1 MVLPHSNP
9 GTNAAKCQFI
19 TVSDLEFANV
29 YLNFRI
35 ATHSCHFQRI
45 QFLFPMMSQ
54 IKNWTPMTT
63 LPAIRL
69 LTVHLL
75 DVPGEKSPKNGLW
88 NWEGGSCT
96 LWDQKLWDRPNQIV
110 ESAENKNC
118 CWLKNIVVGIWV
130 CVKMG
135 CPAPEFYVLFF
146 WFINPLLFPV
156 KDLPF
161 VSPVSDTLCF
171 EVADKKLVKRMIR
184 RKKGILI
191 YWYKNR
197 WDIRWWQTPPYSEH
211 HRPTWH
217 HLDCVVIKRGHWK
230 YHCKYIVFKLLL

>member
-19 TVSDLEFANV
+19 TVSDLDFANV

-96 LWDQKLWDRPNQIV
+96 FLGPKTMRQAKSNCGVCWKQELLLVEEHRCWHLGLCENGVPRPWILCFVFLVYQSPPV
-110 ESAENKNC
+110 PSKRLA
-118 CWLKNIVVGIWV
+118 V
-130 CVKMG
+130 CVPSFRHTLFWG
-135 CPAPEFYVLFF
+135 CRQEVGE
-146 WFINPLLFPV
+146 
-156 KDLPF
+156 KD
-161 VSPVSDTLCF
+161 D
-171 EVADKKLVKRMIR
+171 AKKKRYTD
-184 RKKGILI
+184 ILI
-191 YWYKNR
+191 QESLGYKVVANSSLLR
-197 WDIRWWQTPPYSEH
+197 TSQTNLASSWL
-211 HRPTWH
+211 RGDQTWP
-217 HLDCVVIKRGHWK
+217 LEIP
-230 YHCKYIVFKLLL
+230 L